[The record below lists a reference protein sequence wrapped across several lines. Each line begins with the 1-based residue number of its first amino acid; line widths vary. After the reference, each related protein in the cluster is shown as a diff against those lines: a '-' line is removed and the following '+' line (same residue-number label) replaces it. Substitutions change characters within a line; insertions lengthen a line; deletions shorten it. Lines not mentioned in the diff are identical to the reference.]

1 MLCLF
6 ETQVASDTLKLVMI
20 ESFVR
25 KKNVFFGG
33 RGVGVEDF
41 GLVVNVEN

>member
-25 KKNVFFGG
+25 KKMYFLGG
-33 RGVGVEDF
+33 GEWGVEDF
-41 GLVVNVEN
+41 GLVVYVEN